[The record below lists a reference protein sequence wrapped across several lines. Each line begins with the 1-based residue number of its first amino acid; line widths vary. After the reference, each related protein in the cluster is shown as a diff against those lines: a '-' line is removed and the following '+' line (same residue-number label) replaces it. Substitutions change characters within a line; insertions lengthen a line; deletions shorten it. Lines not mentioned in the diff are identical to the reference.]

1 MSKAAK
7 LRLQEAI
14 RQVRQRYHDEI
25 AADIQN
31 STNTYSEIAEQHG
44 VSEQLVFQIARLRGL
59 CRTTTTETEVEH
71 E

>member
-1 MSKAAK
+1 MSKEAK

-31 STNTYSEIAEQHG
+31 STKTYAEIAEQHG

-59 CRTTTTETEVEH
+59 CRTTTETEEKH